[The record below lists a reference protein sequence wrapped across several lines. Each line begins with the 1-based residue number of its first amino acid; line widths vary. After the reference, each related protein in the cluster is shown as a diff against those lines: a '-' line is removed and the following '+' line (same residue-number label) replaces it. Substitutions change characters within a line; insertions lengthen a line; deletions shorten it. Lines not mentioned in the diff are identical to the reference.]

1 MQFSE
6 ALKELREK
14 NKKRNFDQTL
24 DLIINLKEFDLSRE
38 SLKLY
43 IDLPYL
49 ATKKRICG
57 FLENPSR
64 VIDFTITKNDLDR
77 ISSADMKKLVKSYDF
92 FIANAKLMPQIAT
105 KFGKI
110 LGITGKM
117 PDPKAG
123 SILMQESEAAIS
135 ALVEKLSKT
144 VKIHAKEK
152 SLKIAIGKENMPN
165 SELVENASAVF
176 KNIVAALPKK
186 ELNVKSVLLKF
197 TMSPAIKLKQK

>member
-6 ALKELREK
+6 ALKELRK
-14 NKKRNFDQTL
+14 VNKKRNFDQTL
-24 DLIINLKEFDLSRE
+24 DIIINLKEFNLSRE

-43 IDLPYL
+43 ITLPFV

-64 VIDFTITKNDLDR
+64 LIDFTITKNDLDR
-77 ISSADMKKLVKSYDF
+77 ITPADMKKLVKSYDF

-123 SILMQESEAAIS
+123 SILMQETEAAIS

-152 SLKIAIGKENMPN
+152 SLKIAIGKESMSD
-165 SELVENASAVF
+165 SELVENASVVF
-176 KNIVAALPKK
+176 KNIVEALPKK
-186 ELNVKSVLLKF
+186 ELNVKSVLFKF
-197 TMSPAIKLKQK
+197 TMSNPVKVKQK